1 MVGEGAGT
9 GFDDFFPARG
19 GMFIWKD
26 QGQDE
31 GNQVATFEV
40 TGGNPDPGTGF
51 VGDKGDLAFGDA
63 QVEIHALADALVEVI
78 EELSGFFVA
87 TEEFGKVHE
96 DAWSE

>member
-19 GMFIWKD
+19 GVLIRKD

-31 GNQVATFEV
+31 GSQVRSLEV
-40 TGGNPDPGTGF
+40 TGGNPDPGAGF
-51 VGDKGDLAFGDA
+51 AGDECDLAFGDA
-63 QVEIHALADALVEVI
+63 QVKIRALAHALVEVV

-87 TEEFGKVHE
+87 AEEVGKFH
-96 DAWSE
+96 SYT